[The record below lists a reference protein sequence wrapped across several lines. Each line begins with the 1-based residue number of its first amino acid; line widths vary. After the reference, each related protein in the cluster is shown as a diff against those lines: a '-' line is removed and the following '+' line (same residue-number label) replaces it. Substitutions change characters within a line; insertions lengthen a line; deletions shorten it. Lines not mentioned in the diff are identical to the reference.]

1 MPLVALAF
9 VLLAPVLALALL
21 PVTLVLR
28 YRAGRS
34 RRRARGFV
42 AALNALGFS
51 LAAAVFLLGA
61 ALTSFWIDETLK
73 HAAAGLAAGGAL
85 GIAGLTAARWEDERG
100 ALHYT
105 ENRWLVLGIT
115 LVVAGRVAWGFWR
128 GWQAWQSG
136 ADHWAVAKGGVASLA
151 AGGLVL
157 GYSLVFSLGVTR
169 RLLSRRRAGRTH
181 GPAAG

>member
-1 MPLVALAF
+1 MPFVALGF

-42 AALNALGFS
+42 AAVNALGFS
-51 LAAAVFLLGA
+51 LGAALFLTGA
-61 ALTSFWIDETLK
+61 ALTSLWIDATLK

-85 GIAGLTAARWEDERG
+85 GIAGLAAARWEDGRD
-100 ALHYT
+100 ALHFT

-115 LVVAGRVAWGFWR
+115 LVVAARIAWGFWR
-128 GWQAWQSG
+128 GWSAWQSG
-136 ADHWAVAKGGVASLA
+136 ADHWAVANGAVASLA

-157 GYSLVFSLGVTR
+157 GYSLVFSLGVTG
-169 RLLSRRRAGRTH
+169 RLLARRRARH
-181 GPAAG
+181 RAQARAR